1 MPLCQTYCGPSAR
14 IACAL
19 HATACNRHM
28 GSRVGHQAAARA
40 AGPRGSPRVR
50 KGLRL
55 HTGGVA
61 VVACLAMLAMAGPA
75 APASAAR
82 KPVEFEVL
90 GASGS
95 STTMTTANQ
104 PATTGQH
111 QYSGGAQ
118 ASWRLS
124 SSSRGTVVALGSSAP
139 FNLDFTGEEHGSWME
154 CELGV
159 CSPMSCTMT
168 QGPRAVAGL
177 SLMHS
182 QNGDVVATLTIPI
195 LVGCGVPSDEGLVL
209 AT

>member
-1 MPLCQTYCGPSAR
+1 
-14 IACAL
+14 
-19 HATACNRHM
+19 
-28 GSRVGHQAAARA
+28 
-40 AGPRGSPRVR
+40 
-50 KGLRL
+50 
-55 HTGGVA
+55 
-61 VVACLAMLAMAGPA
+61 MLAMAGPA

-111 QYSGGAQ
+111 QYKGGAQ

-124 SSSRGTVVALGSSAP
+124 SSSRGTVVALSGGTP
-139 FNLDFTGEEHGSWME
+139 FELDFTGEEHGSWME

-159 CSPMSCTMT
+159 CSPMSCTMA

-177 SLMHS
+177 SLTRS
-182 QNGDVVATLTIPI
+182 QNGDVVATLTTPIP
-195 LVGCGVPSDEGLVL
+195 VGCGVPSDEGLVL
-209 AT
+209 ADLNQTGIAQRYNAGHFKASGRHRVVVDFKTRSGNVGATSGGTEGVTSYTIGGHVELRRCASVCA